1 MKIVV
6 VGIGYVGLSNAV
18 LLAQHNEVCLV
29 DVDPIRVAMVND
41 RKCPFVDVDLER
53 FLTHVNLNLSATLV
67 PQAAYEVQIMLL

>member
-18 LLAQHNEVCLV
+18 LLAQNNEVCLV

-41 RKCPFVDVDLER
+41 RKCPFVDVDL
-53 FLTHVNLNLSATLV
+53 
-67 PQAAYEVQIMLL
+67 